1 MFNKTSETSPKN
13 KGIKIKP
20 AQLNLI
26 LKMAIS
32 QRIDKIYIMEADFNT
47 EIGLRKQLD

>member
-1 MFNKTSETSPKN
+1 MFNKIREISPKN

-20 AQLNLI
+20 ARLILI